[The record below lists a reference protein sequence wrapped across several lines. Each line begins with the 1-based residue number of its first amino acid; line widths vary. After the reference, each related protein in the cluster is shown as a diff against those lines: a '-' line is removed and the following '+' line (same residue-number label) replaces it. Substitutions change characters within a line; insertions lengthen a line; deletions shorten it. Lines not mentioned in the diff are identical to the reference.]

1 MTTSNRHAINRF
13 LLKTAGLS
21 AAALLRSREGPWRV
35 AALLFLFASALDAF
49 IALVRRNRLMEPG
62 LTYWDEAAAFLL
74 LSGLAAVI
82 AIGSSK

>member
-1 MTTSNRHAINRF
+1 MQARNRHVINRF

-35 AALLFLFASALDAF
+35 AAVLFLFASALDAF
-49 IALVRRNRLMEPG
+49 LALVRRHRLIEPG

-74 LSGLAAVI
+74 LSGLAATI
-82 AIGSSK
+82 AIGLSK

>member
-1 MTTSNRHAINRF
+1 MAASNRHAINRF

-21 AAALLRSREGPWRV
+21 ATALLRSREGPWRV

-49 IALVRRNRLMEPG
+49 IALVRRYRLMGPG